1 MKPKRC
7 ARLMTALACLASAG
21 SKLVADPDLVIAGGV
36 LHVGSASDVL
46 AATGGIGLS
55 GASAILSIPSGF
67 NLHSAPGDGIVDTVT
82 FLDESATYR
91 VRNVPQNQTATFHV
105 ATLLNASTTE
115 GTVEVTRHATGIADI
130 SLRLLARAAT
140 QDGLTGLPLRWHLD
154 SSNTS
159 ATDQH
164 SLSLAWDSVLEPT
177 ALPAKALFA
186 SHDGTT
192 WNGLLG
198 SVVNEPA
205 RSLALSTFTGS
216 LAARQFVIA
225 SGTPP
230 DVANDTIDRQPEQR
244 IKIHTGILLAN
255 DFNGGAAL
263 SVTGVSAS
271 SSQGGLVS
279 LSGGWVFYTP
289 PAGLDD
295 LIQDSFTYTISN
307 GLGSDSGTAFLIV
320 PAPANNQA
328 GNLTEVG
335 DNPGGGKVPRFA
347 CVPGRT
353 YRIYAKTE
361 LTDPWPQSPTMTAVA
376 DSRGRLSVTDPDA
389 TGPSRF
395 YRLVMVR

>member
-1 MKPKRC
+1 
-7 ARLMTALACLASAG
+7 MTALACLASAG
-21 SKLVADPDLVIAGGV
+21 SKLVADPDLVCVGGV

-55 GASAILSIPSGF
+55 GASAILSVPSGF
-67 NLHSAPGDGIVDTVT
+67 SLHSAPVDGFLDTVT
-82 FLDESATYR
+82 LLDESAIYR
-91 VRNVPQNQTATFHV
+91 IRSVPQNQTAHFHV
-105 ATLLNASTTE
+105 ATSLNASTTE

-130 SLRLLARAAT
+130 SLRLLQRAAT
-140 QDGLTGLPLRWHLD
+140 QDGLTGLPIRWHLD

-164 SLSLAWDSVLEPT
+164 SLSLAWDAVLEPT
-177 ALPAKALFA
+177 VLPTKALFA
-186 SHDGTT
+186 SFDGTT

-198 SVVNEPA
+198 SIVNGPA
-205 RSLALSTFTGS
+205 RSLGLSTFTGS
-216 LAARQFVIA
+216 LSGRQFVIA
-225 SGTPP
+225 SGTAP

-255 DFNGGAAL
+255 DFNGGATL

-271 SSQGGLVS
+271 SSQGGLVT
-279 LSGGWVFYTP
+279 LSAGWVFYTP
-289 PAGLDD
+289 PGGLND
-295 LIQDSFTYTISN
+295 LTQDSFTYTISN

-353 YRIYAKTE
+353 YQIYAKSE

-376 DSRGRLSVTDPDA
+376 DSLGRLSVTDLEA